1 MDVRG
6 LTKKILGI
14 GLLCLPLTMTT
25 TLTGCLTDDD
35 DPEDTT
41 KTTPPGD
48 SLDLDMGTFGAQS
61 NPTEGSFIE
70 LDAWEILTT
79 AGVTSSNAA
88 EIDLIFAYSTAQ
100 NAASIYSPKA
110 AADGIS
116 GSAGFEF
123 VKNELGSNAATTEI
137 RAINKSTYDGL
148 NTKAQLEAA
157 WTAAASSSTTTR
169 LALTEGDAFI
179 AKSGKDL
186 LVAILV
192 TDLTATATGSAD
204 VEAKAKW

>member
-6 LTKKILGI
+6 LTKKFLGI

-25 TLTGCLTDDD
+25 TLTGCLTEDDD
-35 DPEDTT
+35 DDTT
-41 KTTPPGD
+41 TTPPAGD

-70 LDAWEILTT
+70 LDAWEVLTT
-79 AGVTSSNAA
+79 GGVSSGNAA
-88 EIDLIFAYSTAQ
+88 EIDLIFAYSTSQ

-116 GSAGFEF
+116 GSAGFDF
-123 VKNELGSNAATTEI
+123 VKNELGNSAATTEI
-137 RAINKSTYDGL
+137 RSINKATYDGL
-148 NTKAQLEAA
+148 DTKAELDAA
-157 WTAAASSSTTTR
+157 WAAAASTATTTR
-169 LALTEGDAFI
+169 LALAEDAAFI
-179 AKSGKDL
+179 AKSGKGL
-186 LVAILV
+186 LVAVLV
-192 TDLTATATGSAD
+192 TDLTASATGSAD